1 MGAMTFTPVLRHFRW
16 YDDDGSESGST
27 AAGAEDTSVD
37 FTVSADLIKHLRVL
51 IEETGGANGAN
62 SDDWKLQYNKNSAGW
77 NDVTASSSNVQSD
90 SASQLSEGTG
100 TSNRATDG
108 LTDPGGSFAG
118 GEQDDT
124 DGVHDNLRITSNN
137 FVENVW
143 AFKFIEADLADNDSI
158 DFRVQVDVGGGF
170 VDFAHDVTPNATIDK
185 PLAVTPGAAS
195 AVGAKI
201 DPGVALGSTSATP
214 GPVTA
219 IAAKVDP
226 AVVLGSMTVAPAPA
240 AAIAAKIDPVVIRG
254 SLVLVPGP
262 AAVIAAIIDP
272 VVALGSTT
280 ATPVPVSVVVATI
293 DPLVLAGGTF
303 ITPGPAGAIGDTVDP
318 IVPMPDVLR
327 WVEKMRHAIPSLK
340 LSHRRIFHVGPRH

>member
-1 MGAMTFTPVLRHFRW
+1 MAKTVDSVSLTQPVSDPNIDEGLTFTMGGQATLVTHGGTDYDLHFQW
-16 YDDDGSESGST
+16 DQGLGDAAANYVDIPASGAALTTADTNPLLNQSDDVEKTITVTGNTAGDYFIRVRTVDHNDGE
-27 AAGAEDTSVD
+27 AED
-37 FTVSADLIKHLRVL
+37 I
-51 IEETGGANGAN
+51 
-62 SDDWKLQYNKNSAGW
+62 
-77 NDVTASSSNVQSD
+77 
-90 SASQLSEGTG
+90 SASQAVTVTSTG
-100 TSNRATDG
+100 
-108 LTDPGGSFAG
+108 
-118 GEQDDT
+118 
-124 DGVHDNLRITSNN
+124 I
-137 FVENVW
+137 
-143 AFKFIEADLADNDSI
+143 K
-158 DFRVQVDVGGGF
+158 
-170 VDFAHDVTPNATIDK
+170 VTPA
-185 PLAVTPGAAS
+185 PVTAIAA
-195 AVGAKI
+195 KL

>member
-27 AAGAEDTSVD
+27 VAGAEDATVD
-37 FTVSADLIKHLRVL
+37 FTVAANLIKHLRVL
-51 IEETGGANGAN
+51 VEETGGASGAG
-62 SDDWKLQYNKNSAGW
+62 SDQWRLQYNKNGGGW
-77 NDVTASSSNVQSD
+77 VNITNSSFNVRNQ
-90 SASQLSEGTG
+90 SASQLTD
-100 TSNRATDG
+100 TAATTNRATDG
-108 LTDPGGSFAG
+108 LTDGSGSFIA
-118 GEQDDT
+118 GEQE
-124 DGVHDNLRITSNN
+124 DNGNFFEFRLTSNN
-137 FVENVW
+137 FTEHVYGLQFT
-143 AFKFIEADLADNDSI
+143 AADLADSDSI
-158 DFRVQVDVGGGF
+158 DFRVTINSSTF
-170 VDFAHDVTPNATIDK
+170 THDATPNATINK
-185 PLAVTPGAAS
+185 FLAVTPGAAS
-195 AVGAKI
+195 AVAAKI

-214 GPVTA
+214 GPVAA

-240 AAIAAKIDPVVIRG
+240 AAFAAKVDPVVIRG
-254 SLVLVPGP
+254 SLFLVPGP
-262 AAVIAAIIDP
+262 AAVIGAIIDP
-272 VVALGSTT
+272 VVALGST
-280 ATPVPVSVVVATI
+280 AAAPAAVSVVVATI